1 MTIPFRSPL
10 RLGSGEEIPGRPTNR
25 LRGSGSG
32 VEELASMVA

>member
-10 RLGSGEEIPGRPTNR
+10 GLGSGEEIPSRPTNR

-32 VEELASMVA
+32 VEELTSMVA